1 MSDIIKDLDKQQL
14 DLDSLEE
21 VSGGAR
27 IRVDKPVMPIGTDTN
42 AVRPPIGLPV
52 QPGGDSLNAVGGP
65 IGKPVEPG
73 NLADI

>member
-27 IRVDKPVMPIGTDTN
+27 IRVDKPVMPGGDSLN
-42 AVRPPIGLPV
+42 SVGLPIGKPV
-52 QPGGDSLNAVGGP
+52 QPGGDSLNVVGGP
-65 IGKPVEPG
+65 IGKPVEPS